1 MTLGTGFI
9 GRSSIGENLEPRHL
23 VNWTRVAYNS
33 AADVPFDDFA
43 GIAAWEPPDGP
54 VPGYPQASNLPGA
67 GARVASPA
75 APGGAAVPDAVR
87 EQLRALIVEELEQL
101 LKR

>member
-1 MTLGTGFI
+1 
-9 GRSSIGENLEPRHL
+9 
-23 VNWTRVAYNS
+23 
-33 AADVPFDDFA
+33 
-43 GIAAWEPPDGP
+43 
-54 VPGYPQASNLPGA
+54 VPGYPQASNLPGT